1 MVKLILKNGVLN
13 DDVVYIAENGKV
25 FKGNFVAIIE
35 YYTYLNEWN
44 NKKHYKSFKT
54 LKNLHKFIDKNYKNV
69 TLEY

>member
-35 YYTYLNEWN
+35 YYTFLNEWN

-54 LKNLHKFIDKNYKNV
+54 LENLYKFIDKNYKNV